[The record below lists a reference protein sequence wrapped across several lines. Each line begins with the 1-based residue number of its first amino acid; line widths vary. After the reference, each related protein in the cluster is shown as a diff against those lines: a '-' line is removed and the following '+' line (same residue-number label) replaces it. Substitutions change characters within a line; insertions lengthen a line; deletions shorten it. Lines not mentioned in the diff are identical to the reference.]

1 MPKISPTS
9 INIARMLFVL
19 LCVLS
24 GMAIVLST
32 HHTSNQ
38 LPMWLGISVALGLAF
53 FMIMVETLMK
63 GFTLK
68 GFSTATFG
76 LMIGLFC
83 AWLMTKVKV
92 DQLIMEGFSISIDQT
107 ATVSLAVNTILF
119 GSLGFIGSALALRTS
134 HEDFAFVVPYVRF
147 RRDSS
152 VGQPVVVDAETLVD
166 GRVPGLLASG
176 FLRGRLIVPLFILE
190 ELQVMANSP
199 SNVRRV
205 SAQRALEQ
213 IEALQDNTKVE
224 VMIHDATLTSSA
236 DRMDARLIEMAQN
249 LGARLL
255 TIDSNLAKAGRVRG
269 ATVLNINDL
278 SEALKPSVVIGQR
291 MRLPLVRPGK
301 EDHQAV
307 GYLPD
312 GTMIV
317 VNHAISQ
324 IGTSQDVTV
333 ISTIQT
339 NAGQM
344 VFAEMLSHEEEAA

>member
-1 MPKISPTS
+1 
-9 INIARMLFVL
+9 
-19 LCVLS
+19 
-24 GMAIVLST
+24 
-32 HHTSNQ
+32 
-38 LPMWLGISVALGLAF
+38 MWLGVGSSLGLAL
-53 FMIMVETLMK
+53 FMIFVENLMK

-76 LMIGLFC
+76 LMVGLFC
-83 AWLMTKVKV
+83 AWLLTKVQF
-92 DQLIMEGFSISIDQT
+92 DRLLIEGFAVPLDRVHTIE
-107 ATVSLAVNTILF
+107 LAVNTVLF
-119 GSLGFIGSALALRTS
+119 GSFGFIGAALALRTS
-134 HEDFAFVVPYVRF
+134 QEDFAFVVPYVRF
-147 RRDSS
+147 RADSAI
-152 VGQPVVVDAETLVD
+152 GQPIVVDAETLVD
-166 GRVPGLLASG
+166 GRVPGLIASS
-176 FLRGRLIVPLFILE
+176 FLRGRLIVPLFVLE

-199 SNVRRV
+199 SNLRGA

-213 IEALQDNTKVE
+213 IESLQENPRVE
-224 VMIHDATLTSSA
+224 LTVHDATLSTNA
-236 DRMDARLIEMAQN
+236 DRMDARLIETAQN

-255 TIDSNLAKAGRVRG
+255 TVDSNLAKAGRVRG

-301 EDHQAV
+301 EAHQAI

-317 VNHAISQ
+317 VNHAIAQ

-339 NAGQM
+339 SAGQM
-344 VFAEMLSHEEEAA
+344 VFAEMRAHEEEAA